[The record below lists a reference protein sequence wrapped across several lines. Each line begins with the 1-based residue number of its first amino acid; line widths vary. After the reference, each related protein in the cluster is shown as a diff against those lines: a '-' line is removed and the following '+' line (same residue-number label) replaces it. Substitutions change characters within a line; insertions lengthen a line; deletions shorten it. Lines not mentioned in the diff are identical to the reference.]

1 MTIDRDQITEIV
13 YSSID
18 ELNRELGKNQRLD
31 KSLTTALSGPGS
43 GLDSLAV
50 VSFQMIL
57 EEKIGQAFDV
67 DMVLDFEEFVG
78 SGGDQPRTVDS
89 LVDYLAALVEQ
100 GKAAD

>member
-1 MTIDRDQITEIV
+1 MTTDRDRITEIV

-18 ELNRELGKNQRLD
+18 ELNRELGKSQRLE
-31 KSLTTALSGPGS
+31 KSLATPLSGPGS

-78 SGGDQPRTVDS
+78 SGGEQPRTVES
-89 LVDYLAALVEQ
+89 LIDHLAALVEQ
-100 GKAAD
+100 GTAGH